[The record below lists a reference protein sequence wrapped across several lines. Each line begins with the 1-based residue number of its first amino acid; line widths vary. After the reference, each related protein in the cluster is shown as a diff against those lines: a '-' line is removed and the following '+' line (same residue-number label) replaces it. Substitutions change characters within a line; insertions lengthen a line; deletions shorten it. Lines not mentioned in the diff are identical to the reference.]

1 MKVTNS
7 SVRSG
12 ESSRDTARRRSQEL
26 SKIRER
32 LSSGDSEHQM
42 ADELKMLPKQVR
54 EELIKELKFT
64 VHIPADK
71 NLAMKADLC
80 LPWNKL
86 RVMRRSLLY
95 TMTNDIFNALKILQ
109 MAETMEYHSC

>member
-1 MKVTNS
+1 MTNS

-12 ESSRDTARRRSQEL
+12 ECSRDTASQEL

-32 LSSGDSEHQM
+32 LSSGVCEHQM

-54 EELIKELKFT
+54 EELIKEMKFT
-64 VHIPADK
+64 VHIPADQ

-86 RVMRRSLLY
+86 RIMRKYNMY
-95 TMTNDIFNALKILQ
+95 TIIHNNIHYYFMHYTDG
-109 MAETMEYHSC
+109 